1 MKGIMLIGI
10 LILNVLFT
18 GCQDVG
24 KYTDKDGNKYDAET
38 SKAIDEIIEKGVA
51 IEDITDVM
59 IYNHMNNTDIEQNAK
74 DGNLIVAK
82 TLQEYMDS
90 IAEYRANNDSF
101 KEVYEETRTYIN
113 DTQIDLKK
121 IVEISENLSF
131 EDESINDDTKLILEN
146 IENNIVPFFDSVDN
160 FIRTENIKY
169 KLQALDYYN
178 NFNKENKLILE

>member
-51 IEDITDVM
+51 VEDITNVM
-59 IYNHMNNTDIEQNAK
+59 IYNHMNNTDIEQDTINN
-74 DGNLIVAK
+74 NLTVAK

-101 KEVYEETRTYIN
+101 KEVYEDARSYIY
-113 DTQIDLKK
+113 DAQSTLKQ
-121 IVEISENLSF
+121 IVEIGKNIEF
-131 EDESINDDTKLILEN
+131 EDETINDDTEFILKN
-146 IENNIVPFFDSVDN
+146 IENNIVPFFESVDN

-178 NFNKENKLILE
+178 DFNKKNKLILE